1 MLMLASDYRYDLQK
15 KNKKNHSY
23 NKPVELT
30 YHKAGML
37 IQYPRTYKTK
47 KVTSI
52 NVSGSKGGKRNF
64 HDVWKS
70 KFCGSFFVNYDS
82 SNNV

>member
-1 MLMLASDYRYDLQK
+1 MTIDTICK
-15 KNKKNHSY
+15 KNKKKHSY

-52 NVSGSKGGKRNF
+52 NVSGSKGRKRNF
-64 HDVWKS
+64 HDAWKS
-70 KFCGSFFVNYDS
+70 KFVAHFLSIMIPVTTFNY
-82 SNNV
+82 VVTM